1 MSNKTQPKGKY
12 ISDQLEDQPWSQSMG
27 QVQVLEAGK
36 KQKTKSKIKD
46 KVIKKLK

>member
-1 MSNKTQPKGKY
+1 MSNKIQPKGKY

-27 QVQVLEAGK
+27 QVQVLEAK
-36 KQKTKSKIKD
+36 KKTKSKIKD